1 MTTPGPTT
9 LIASAAYATAHP
21 DTDVSG
27 RLAGTCSGPS
37 TGCARATG
45 SGWVGHQDDVTGYL
59 GELSG
64 GRYAAEQAAETPTD
78 ATGTATAFLDEYAA
92 DLFGVPAEEVAVPD
106 AGETDAAG
114 STVLRAA
121 AGGRGRARARRRP
134 GDDRRR

>member
-9 LIASAAYATAHP
+9 LIASATYASTHP

-27 RLAGTCSGPS
+27 RLGNLQRAID
-37 TGCARATG
+37 RLREATG

-64 GRYAAEQAAETPTD
+64 GRYAAEQAAETPAD
-78 ATGTATAFLDEYAA
+78 ATGTATAFLDEYAE
-92 DLFGVPAEEVAVPD
+92 DLFGVPAEEVAVARRRRDRRRRQHRPPRP
-106 AGETDAAG
+106 AGD
-114 STVLRAA
+114 
-121 AGGRGRARARRRP
+121 RGRARARRRP

>member
-1 MTTPGPTT
+1 M
-9 LIASAAYATAHP
+9 
-21 DTDVSG
+21 
-27 RLAGTCSGPS
+27 
-37 TGCARATG
+37 
-45 SGWVGHQDDVTGYL
+45 TGYL

-64 GRYAAEQAAETPTD
+64 GRYAAEQAAGTPTD

-114 STVLRAA
+114 STVLRAPQEV
-121 AGGRGRARARRRP
+121 GGRARARRRP